1 MTVVFLLKVLKI
13 HPHKL
18 IAARCDCLQDIV
30 ILIFKAVGVLDFT
43 GLRSFA
49 ISSSSNSP
57 LFLYV
62 SMHWFMS
69 CSCPEVKSLS
79 ILL

>member
-18 IAARCDCLQDIV
+18 IPARCDCLQDIV

-49 ISSSSNSP
+49 ISSSNSP

-69 CSCPEVKSLS
+69 CSCSEVKSLS